1 MQIFNFFFYNIYIVD
16 EYCNRCNSPRQHDNL
31 YIKMRV
37 KGITLWVKMTK
48 EIHFVTIFATVTKI
62 VLKIC

>member
-1 MQIFNFFFYNIYIVD
+1 MQIFNFFLQHID
-16 EYCNRCNSPRQHDNL
+16 EYCNRCNSPRQHNNL

-37 KGITLWVKMTK
+37 KGVTLWVKMTK